1 MTRNGTTWRA
11 GSRTGRDATPWTRM
25 RAIAAAVLLVLLT
38 TMIAATAGAPASAD
52 DLEDQ
57 RRKTAAEQ
65 AAINAALDRLA
76 ADLEGT
82 SAELVQTLAE
92 IEGIKVAV
100 GIATE
105 ALLAAEAKL
114 AELQREAAIIA
125 ERLVA
130 AETLEASITAQ
141 IAEDNARADETRV
154 AIGRMARDAYKGDM
168 AASALSAVLDA
179 ESTDDFA
186 EQSALA
192 DTALR
197 TQTHALRELEQ
208 ITGVNRNREA
218 RLVAVREEITRLKA
232 EADAKVVEAD
242 AVRVQAEAHRAE
254 LVALEAEQRA
264 KAAIL
269 EAKKAE
275 MLAQQAE
282 YEAQQAALANKL
294 AEIVRLQEE
303 ERRRQEAAGGNPG
316 GTNQD
321 RPLGYPV
328 PPVPYITSHYGWR
341 LHPVLGIYRLHAG
354 TDFRAYCGNPII
366 AARSGTVQWATYL
379 GGYGN
384 QVMLNHGYNN
394 GKSLMSSYNHLT
406 SFAVS
411 SGQSVSKGQVVG
423 YSGTTGTSTACHLHF
438 EVYVGGVT
446 VNPVDYIG

>member
-1 MTRNGTTWRA
+1 MSPRHSQR
-11 GSRTGRDATPWTRM
+11 SGRDAATRPTRRQRV
-25 RAIAAAVLLVLLT
+25 RATAAAILLVLLT
-38 TMIAATAGAPASAD
+38 SMLAATGSPASAD

-57 RRKTAAEQ
+57 RQRTAAEV
-65 AAINAALDRLA
+65 AAVNAALERLTSQ
-76 ADLEGT
+76 LEGT

-92 IEGIKVAV
+92 IEGIQVAI

-105 ALLAAEAKL
+105 ALAVAEAKL

-125 ERLVA
+125 ERLAA
-130 AETLEASITAQ
+130 AEALEASITAQ
-141 IAEDNARADETRV
+141 IAEDTARANETRV
-154 AIGRMARDAYKGDM
+154 AIGQMARDAYKGDM
-168 AASALSAVLDA
+168 AASALSAMLDA

-192 DTALR
+192 ATALR

-218 RLVAVREEITRLKA
+218 RLVAVREEIARLKA

-242 AVRVQAEAHRAE
+242 AVRVQAEAHRTE
-254 LVALEAEQRA
+254 LVQLEAEQKA
-264 KAAIL
+264 KAAAL

-275 MLAQQAE
+275 MLAQEEE
-282 YEAQQAALANKL
+282 YQAQQAALASRL
-294 AEIVRLQEE
+294 AEIIRQ
-303 ERRRQEAAGGNPG
+303 QEAQANGG
-316 GTNQD
+316 GTNQS

-328 PPVPYITSHYGWR
+328 PPVPYITSNYGWR

-394 GKSLMSSYNHLT
+394 GKSLMTSYNHL
-406 SFAVS
+406 SGFAVS
-411 SGQSVSKGQVVG
+411 AGQSVSRGQTIG

>member
-1 MTRNGTTWRA
+1 MTQHGTPTRH
-11 GSRTGRDATPWTRM
+11 SQRDHRDAAGRPSRRHRM
-25 RAIAAAVLLVLLT
+25 RAAASAVLLVLLT
-38 TMIAATAGAPASAD
+38 SMLAAAAGAPASAD
-52 DLEDQ
+52 DLDDQ

-65 AAINAALDRLA
+65 AAVNAALERLEA
-76 ADLEGT
+76 QLEGT

-105 ALLAAEAKL
+105 ALAAAEAKL

-125 ERLVA
+125 ERLAA
-130 AETLEASITAQ
+130 AEALEASITAQ
-141 IAEDNARADETRV
+141 IAEDTARADQTKV

-168 AASALSAVLDA
+168 AASALTAMLDA

-192 DTALR
+192 ATALR

-242 AVRVQAEAHRAE
+242 AVKVQAEAHRAE
-254 LVALEAEQRA
+254 LVQLEAEQTA
-264 KAAIL
+264 KAAYL
-269 EAKKAE
+269 ETKKAE

-282 YEAQQAALANKL
+282 FEAQQAALASKL
-294 AEIVRLQEE
+294 AEIIRQ
-303 ERRRQEAAGGNPG
+303 QEAQNKGG
-316 GTNQD
+316 GTNLN

-341 LHPVLGIYRLHAG
+341 LHPVLGVYKLHAG

-394 GKSLMSSYNHLT
+394 GKSLMTSYNHLS
-406 SFAVS
+406 SFAVGA
-411 SGQSVSKGQVVG
+411 GQNVSAGQVIG

>member
-1 MTRNGTTWRA
+1 MTRAGATPRTGSRA
-11 GSRTGRDATPWTRM
+11 GRHAPARGWDRM
-25 RAIAAAVLLVLLT
+25 RATAAAVLLMLLT
-38 TMIAATAGAPASAD
+38 TMLATAAGGPASAD
-52 DLEDQ
+52 DLEEQ

-65 AAINAALDRLA
+65 AAIDAALDRLG

-125 ERLVA
+125 ERLFA

-192 DTALR
+192 ATALR
-197 TQTHALRELEQ
+197 TQTHALREMEQ

-242 AVRVQAEAHRAE
+242 VVRVQAEAHKAE
-254 LVALEAEQRA
+254 LVALEAEQQA
-264 KAAIL
+264 KAAFL
-269 EAKKAE
+269 ETKKAE
-275 MLAQQAE
+275 MLAQEEE
-282 YEAQQAALANKL
+282 YKAQQAALASKL
-294 AEIVRLQEE
+294 AEII
-303 ERRRQEAAGGNPG
+303 RQQAAQNAGG
-316 GTNQD
+316 GTNVS

-328 PPVPYITSHYGWR
+328 PPVAYITSHYGWR
-341 LHPVLGIYRLHAG
+341 LHPVWGDYRLHAG

-394 GKSLMSSYNHLT
+394 GKSLMTSYNHLT
-406 SFAVS
+406 SFAVGT
-411 SGQSVSKGQVVG
+411 GQSVSKGQVIG